1 MMVMTNYMDLLAMH
15 QPWNLILFMVLPVV
29 LAESLVATEF
39 YVTYYRKEGAGNWK
53 KWNHRLG
60 IAAGGYFLLVFL
72 YLMTNVV
79 PGLSW
84 KGWTD
89 ELAIWAYLLGIVPL
103 GAIALMELGIIDK
116 HATEHQRTMRHFGL
130 LIGFLVVS
138 HVAMVF
144 GMVDPTLSGWRPAG
158 APMQKGMDHSAMPG
172 MQQSAVPQKGNRVLA
187 AAYSAQGKT
196 AYAAQN
202 LDNSGANNNNGN
214 WQGGP
219 CWGYNQNG
227 RGNANPGNGQNWT
240 PPCWGGN
247 GNANQDNRSV
257 TASGYNF

>member
-103 GAIALMELGIIDK
+103 GAIALMELGIIGK

-158 APMQKGMDHSAMPG
+158 APMQKAWTTAPCRACSSRQFPKKETGFWPLPTAPRAKPPTLPRTWITAVPITTMAIGRVVPAGATTRTAGEMPIPETAKTGRLPAGAAMAMPI
-172 MQQSAVPQKGNRVLA
+172 R
-187 AAYSAQGKT
+187 T
-196 AYAAQN
+196 T
-202 LDNSGANNNNGN
+202 GA
-214 WQGGP
+214 
-219 CWGYNQNG
+219 
-227 RGNANPGNGQNWT
+227 
-240 PPCWGGN
+240 
-247 GNANQDNRSV
+247 
-257 TASGYNF
+257 